1 MSQLQSIIATFALI
15 GAIWF
20 VILMLSEI
28 QKEKRWKRQR
38 ERLKQFDASQEKKRS
53 TNKKVN

>member
-1 MSQLQSIIATFALI
+1 MSQLQTIAATFALI

-20 VILMLSEI
+20 LILILSEI

-38 ERLKQFDASQEKKRS
+38 ERIKNLNISQEKKRS

>member
-1 MSQLQSIIATFALI
+1 MSQLQSIIATFVLI

-20 VILMLSEI
+20 LILMLSEI
-28 QKEKRWKRQR
+28 QKEKMWKRQR
-38 ERLKQFDASQEKKRS
+38 ERLKNFDVSQKKKRS

>member
-1 MSQLQSIIATFALI
+1 MSQLQTIIATFALL

-20 VILMLSEI
+20 LILMLSEI
-28 QKEKRWKRQR
+28 QKEKRWRRQR
-38 ERLKQFDASQEKKRS
+38 ERLKQFDVSQEKKRS

>member
-1 MSQLQSIIATFALI
+1 MSQLQTIAATFALI

-20 VILMLSEI
+20 LILMLSEI

-38 ERLKQFDASQEKKRS
+38 EKIKNFNVSQEKKRS

>member
-1 MSQLQSIIATFALI
+1 MSQLQTIAATFALI

-20 VILMLSEI
+20 LILILSEI

-38 ERLKQFDASQEKKRS
+38 EKLKQFDVSQEKKRS

>member
-1 MSQLQSIIATFALI
+1 MSQLQSIIATFALL

-20 VILMLSEI
+20 LILMLSEI

-38 ERLKQFDASQEKKRS
+38 ERLKQFDVSQEKKRS

>member
-1 MSQLQSIIATFALI
+1 MSQLQSIIATFALL

-20 VILMLSEI
+20 LILMLSEI
-28 QKEKRWKRQR
+28 QKEKRWRRQR
-38 ERLKQFDASQEKKRS
+38 ERLKQFDVSQEKKRS

>member
-1 MSQLQSIIATFALI
+1 MSQLQTIIATFALL

-20 VILMLSEI
+20 LILMLSEI

-38 ERLKQFDASQEKKRS
+38 ERLKQFDVSQEKKRS

>member
-1 MSQLQSIIATFALI
+1 MSQLQTIIATFALL

-20 VILMLSEI
+20 LILMLSEI
-28 QKEKRWKRQR
+28 QKEKRWKRQK
-38 ERLKQFDASQEKKRS
+38 ERLKHFDVSQEKKRS

>member
-1 MSQLQSIIATFALI
+1 MSQLQTIAATFALL

-20 VILMLSEI
+20 LILMLSEI

-38 ERLKQFDASQEKKRS
+38 ERLKHFDASQEKKRS
-53 TNKKVN
+53 TNKKIN